1 MSNVLPRIIV
11 NGVLSSDVNV
21 MDRGF
26 QYGDGVFETMLIVNQ
41 QIPLW
46 GQHWLRLT
54 KGCDA
59 LAIVQ
64 PKKEIIENSITELTK
79 GISKGVIKLIVT
91 RGIGGRGYA
100 ATEQL
105 EPEFVLIQTDYPQY
119 PESHWQEG
127 VDVRICNTRLAH
139 QPALAG
145 VKHMNRLEQVLA
157 RTEWTDSNIAEGIM
171 LDIQDNVIEGTMSN
185 LFMVKNNTVYTPGLN
200 LCGVLGVMRETV
212 LSILSEEQITY
223 EVTKIN
229 QDMLKD
235 ADEVF
240 LTNSVIGLWPVKK
253 IGVTVYQV
261 GPIAKD
267 IQLKINK
274 IINA

>member
-212 LSILSEEQITY
+212 LTILSEEQITCK
-223 EVTKIN
+223 VTKIN

-253 IGVTVYQV
+253 IGATVYPV
-261 GPIAKD
+261 GPITKD

-274 IINA
+274 IIHA